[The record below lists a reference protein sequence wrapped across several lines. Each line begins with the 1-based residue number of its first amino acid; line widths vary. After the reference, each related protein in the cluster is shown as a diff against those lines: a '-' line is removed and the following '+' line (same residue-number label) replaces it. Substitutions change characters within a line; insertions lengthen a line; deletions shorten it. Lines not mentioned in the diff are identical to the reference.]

1 MAWLRTIFSRFRI
14 TSKAIRFRAALV
26 QLHPASS
33 ALRGLSRC
41 ASETGFDLAHVTPIK
56 ADKNEEKT
64 MTNID
69 FTLLIDALARL
80 VAALATF
87 VIAFRRRRR

>member
-1 MAWLRTIFSRFRI
+1 
-14 TSKAIRFRAALV
+14 
-26 QLHPASS
+26 
-33 ALRGLSRC
+33 
-41 ASETGFDLAHVTPIK
+41 
-56 ADKNEEKT
+56 

>member
-1 MAWLRTIFSRFRI
+1 MCSFIPRPR
-14 TSKAIRFRAALV
+14 
-26 QLHPASS
+26 
-33 ALRGLSRC
+33 RC
-41 ASETGFDLAHVTPIK
+41 AAFPVVLLKPAFDLAHVTPIK

>member
-1 MAWLRTIFSRFRI
+1 VF
-14 TSKAIRFRAALV
+14 
-26 QLHPASS
+26 P
-33 ALRGLSRC
+33 ALRGLSRS
-41 ASETGFDLAHVTPIK
+41 AEYRLLPRSRQPMK

-80 VAALATF
+80 VAALTTF
-87 VIAFRRRRR
+87 VIALRRRRR

>member
-1 MAWLRTIFSRFRI
+1 M
-14 TSKAIRFRAALV
+14 
-26 QLHPASS
+26 QLHPAFPG
-33 ALRGLSRC
+33 AFAAFPVVLLKP
-41 ASETGFDLAHVTPIK
+41 AFDLAHVTLIK

-69 FTLLIDALARL
+69 LTLLIDALARL

-87 VIAFRRRRR
+87 VIALRRRRR

>member
-1 MAWLRTIFSRFRI
+1 M
-14 TSKAIRFRAALV
+14 K
-26 QLHPASS
+26 PA
-33 ALRGLSRC
+33 
-41 ASETGFDLAHVTPIK
+41 FDLAHVTLIK

-69 FTLLIDALARL
+69 LTLLIDALARL

-87 VIAFRRRRR
+87 VIALRRRRR